1 MLLSNKRLFDLRPE
15 FWSTQLA
22 RLLQGRSLDVYQRLP
37 AEEVD
42 NYESLKNQLLKRFR
56 LTEGVYRK
64 KFKMSKLEVGE
75 TPEQFVE
82 RPKQTMTS
90 MKPMDTQV
98 IVTNFQRDQMAT
110 RNNPHR
116 TLSITETHSHLPL
129 RTPEHDTVTI
139 VG

>member
-1 MLLSNKRLFDLRPE
+1 
-15 FWSTQLA
+15 
-22 RLLQGRSLDVYQRLP
+22 
-37 AEEVD
+37 
-42 NYESLKNQLLKRFR
+42 
-56 LTEGVYRK
+56 
-64 KFKMSKLEVGE
+64 MSKLEVGE

-110 RNNPHR
+110 RNNPYR